1 MSDNKKY
8 YYLKLKD
15 NFFDDE
21 AMILLESM
29 PDGYKYS
36 TILLKM
42 YLRSLKYDGKL
53 MFNDMI
59 PYTSSVLAKILRHT
73 QEDVEG
79 AIKMFQSLG
88 LVEVLE
94 TGEIYMLDIQNF
106 IGASSTEADRIREY
120 RSKIAAEKENVQ
132 MSQQKSLQ
140 MYDKSTPE
148 KEIKK
153 ELKKKKEIK
162 SDKKKKEP
170 SSSDDKVSLKNR
182 FEEIW
187 EQYPTGRKQGKDKAF
202 NSYKKAIKDG
212 VTDEVI
218 SNGINAYKKQIKLQ
232 KTDIQYIKQ
241 GSTWFN
247 GKCWD
252 DEYITTNNSSSNKPD
267 YVVVPP
273 EWREMYED
281 VGKMPEPKED
291 YDIEDLPF

>member
-53 MFNDMI
+53 IFNDMI

-106 IGASSTEADRIREY
+106 IGSSSTEADRIREY
-120 RSKIAAEKENVQ
+120 RSKIAVEKESVQ

-153 ELKKKKEIK
+153 ELKKEKELK

-170 SSSDDKVSLKNR
+170 SSFDDKVSLQKR
-182 FEEIW
+182 FDELW

-202 NSYKKAIKDG
+202 KSYQKAIKDG
-212 VTDEVI
+212 VTDETI
-218 SNGINAYKKQIKLQ
+218 LNGINAYKKQIELQ
-232 KTDIQYIKQ
+232 KTEIQFVKQ
-241 GSTWFN
+241 GSTWFI
-247 GKCWD
+247 GKCWN
-252 DEYITTNNSSSNKPD
+252 DEYITKSETTGQRRG
-267 YVVVPP
+267 Y
-273 EWREMYED
+273 EREVD
-281 VGKMPEPKED
+281 FD
-291 YDIEDLPF
+291 W

>member
-36 TILLKM
+36 AILLKM

-53 MFNDMI
+53 MFNDVI

-73 QEDVEG
+73 QDDVEG
-79 AIKMFQSLG
+79 AIKTFQSLG

-132 MSQQKSLQ
+132 MSQQKSFVKPMKNYVVTSEFGWRESPMGGGMEFHNAIDLANGG
-140 MYDKSTPE
+140 
-148 KEIKK
+148 
-153 ELKKKKEIK
+153 
-162 SDKKKKEP
+162 
-170 SSSDDKVSLKNR
+170 SSPIYASGRGKVVTAGANFFGWYGNYVVIEHPDGLYTGYAHLSQIDVVVGQEVNQGQQIGLEGATGPVTGPHLHFQFMKNYSPTNG
-182 FEEIW
+182 W
-187 EQYPTGRKQGKDKAF
+187 PTGGDADF
-202 NSYKKAIKDG
+202 
-212 VTDEVI
+212 
-218 SNGINAYKKQIKLQ
+218 INPREKVKL
-232 KTDIQYIKQ
+232 
-241 GSTWFN
+241 
-247 GKCWD
+247 
-252 DEYITTNNSSSNKPD
+252 
-267 YVVVPP
+267 
-273 EWREMYED
+273 
-281 VGKMPEPKED
+281 
-291 YDIEDLPF
+291 

>member
-106 IGASSTEADRIREY
+106 IGLSSTEGDRKRAY
-120 RSKIAAEKENVQ
+120 RKRIDDEKEQIGQKSVQ
-132 MSQQKSLQ
+132 MSRQTS
-140 MYDKSTPE
+140 DKRPPE

-153 ELKKKKEIK
+153 ELKKEKELK

-170 SSSDDKVSLKNR
+170 SSFDDKASLKKR
-182 FEEIW
+182 FDELW

-202 NSYKKAIKDG
+202 KSYQKATKDG
-212 VTDEVI
+212 VTDETI
-218 SNGINAYKKQIKLQ
+218 LNGINAYKKQIELQ

-241 GSTWFN
+241 GSTWFG
-247 GKCWD
+247 GKCWA
-252 DEYITTNNSSSNKPD
+252 DEYITKSETTGQRRG
-267 YVVVPP
+267 Y
-273 EWREMYED
+273 EREVD
-281 VGKMPEPKED
+281 FD
-291 YDIEDLPF
+291 W

>member
-106 IGASSTEADRIREY
+106 IGLSSTEGDRKRAY
-120 RSKIAAEKENVQ
+120 RKRIDDEKEQIGQKSVQ
-132 MSQQKSLQ
+132 MSGQ
-140 MYDKSTPE
+140 T
-148 KEIKK
+148 
-153 ELKKKKEIK
+153 
-162 SDKKKKEP
+162 SDK
-170 SSSDDKVSLKNR
+170 R
-182 FEEIW
+182 
-187 EQYPTGRKQGKDKAF
+187 PTNVHQRK
-202 NSYKKAIKDG
+202 
-212 VTDEVI
+212 
-218 SNGINAYKKQIKLQ
+218 
-232 KTDIQYIKQ
+232 
-241 GSTWFN
+241 
-247 GKCWD
+247 
-252 DEYITTNNSSSNKPD
+252 
-267 YVVVPP
+267 
-273 EWREMYED
+273 R
-281 VGKMPEPKED
+281 
-291 YDIEDLPF
+291 